1 VAFRR
6 LDERFKRLKPPAT
19 AGHGFDTDL
28 AKQWND
34 AAGARMFALYLK
46 QEQEE
51 LSEDER
57 AEYTQL
63 RACARAWQH
72 LHTPPHEWASL
83 DPTITDAD
91 RGRAW
96 ELRLRP
102 FIWDAPP
109 LTEEER
115 RELAGLDARLGAER
129 DAIEAAKQRAG
140 GARPQRA
147 RDSLPRP

>member
-1 VAFRR
+1 MAFPR
-6 LDERFKRLKPPAT
+6 LDERLKRLKRPVK
-19 AGHGFDTDL
+19 AGHGFDADL
-28 AKQWND
+28 AEQWND
-34 AAGARMFALYLK
+34 AAGARMFALDLK

-57 AEYTQL
+57 AEYARL
-63 RACARAWQH
+63 GARAKAWQR
-72 LHTPPHEWASL
+72 LHTPPHELASL

-96 ELRLRP
+96 QLRLRP

-115 RELAGLDARLGAER
+115 RELAGPDARLGAER
-129 DAIEAAKQRAG
+129 AAIEAAKRRAD
-140 GARPQRA
+140 GASRRRGPE
-147 RDSLPRP
+147 

>member
-1 VAFRR
+1 M
-6 LDERFKRLKPPAT
+6 ERP
-19 AGHGFDTDL
+19 
-28 AKQWND
+28 
-34 AAGARMFALYLK
+34 AGARMFALYLK

-51 LSEDER
+51 LSADER
-57 AEYTQL
+57 AEYAHL
-63 RACARAWQH
+63 GACARAWHH
-72 LHTPPHEWASL
+72 LHTPPHELASL

-102 FIWDAPP
+102 FRWDAPP

-129 DAIEAAKQRAG
+129 DAIEAAKLRSG
-140 GARPQRA
+140 GAARRRRA
-147 RDSLPRP
+147 E